1 MTTIHKFGS
10 GLLAASVAEK
20 WENVTTA
27 EQSGTGRTPTSSP
40 LLDRINLDTEGSG
53 PDGNNARG

>member
-1 MTTIHKFGS
+1 MTSIHS
-10 GLLAASVAEK
+10 GLLDTLNAPK

-27 EQSGTGRTPTSSP
+27 EQSGTGRCANTNP
-40 LLDRINLDTEGSG
+40 LLDRINLDREGSG